1 MSNQYQLFIISL
13 LVFLA
18 AVGGVTFILGIIA
31 GFSIKVSSQYRSR
44 IAQNQGEAS
53 VRKTIVSNFQ
63 PPKFHLLNNIT
74 VPFQDGTTQVDHILI
89 STKGIF
95 VIETKSYSGWIFGDA
110 KSPVW
115 TQVIYRTKNK
125 FQNPIRQNY
134 KHVKAI
140 QHLLDFLPEEQIHS
154 IVVFTG
160 SGKFKTPIPKGVV
173 YQRELVEYIS
183 NFQEDVISRN
193 RLEFC
198 VGRLECRRY
207 EITEETDLQHYA
219 YLARKFGER

>member
-1 MSNQYQLFIISL
+1 VFIVS
-13 LVFLA
+13 
-18 AVGGVTFILGIIA
+18 VGAVTFILGIIA
-31 GFSIKVSSQYRSR
+31 GFLIRLNFQYRPQA
-44 IAQNQGEAS
+44 AQNRGEAS

-63 PPKFHLLNNIT
+63 SPEFHLLNNIT
-74 VPFQDGTTQVDHILI
+74 VPFQDGTTQVDHILV

-95 VIETKSYSGWIFGDA
+95 IIETKNYSGWIFGDE

-115 TQVIYRTKNK
+115 TQVVYRTKNK

-140 QHLLDFLPEEQIHS
+140 QHLLDFLPKEHIHS

-160 SGKFKTPIPKGVV
+160 SGEFKTPIPKGVV
-173 YQRELVEYIS
+173 YQSKLVEYLS
-183 NFQEDVISRN
+183 TFHEDVISRN

-207 EITEETDLQHYA
+207 EVTRETDLQHRA
-219 YLARKFGER
+219 YLARKFSGR

>member
-1 MSNQYQLFIISL
+1 MLNQYQLFVISL

-18 AVGGVTFILGIIA
+18 AVGAIIFILGIIV
-31 GFSIKVSSQYRSR
+31 GLSIKVSSQYRLR
-44 IAQNQGEAS
+44 LAQNRGEAS
-53 VRKTIVSNFQ
+53 VRKIIISNFQ
-63 PPKFHLLNNIT
+63 SPEFHLLNNIT
-74 VPFQDGTTQVDHILI
+74 LPFQDGTTQVDHILV

-95 VIETKSYSGWIFGDA
+95 VIETKHFSGWIFGEE

-134 KHVKAI
+134 KHIKVI

-160 SGKFKTPIPKGVV
+160 DGKFKTSIPKGVV
-173 YQRELVEYIS
+173 YQRGLAEYIS
-183 NFQEDVISRN
+183 TFQEEVISKN

-198 VGRLECRRY
+198 VGRLECKRY
-207 EITEETDLQHYA
+207 EVTKETDLQHRA
-219 YLARKFGER
+219 YLARKFSG